1 MERWATFDCYGTLI
15 DWDGGVGDELARLWG
30 EDGRARLLARY
41 HEVEPLIQ
49 AGPGNVLSYRQVLTE
64 ALARIATAEGLVL
77 PVAETA
83 ALARSLPR
91 WAAFAEVSAALREAR
106 ARGWRLAILSNTDRD
121 YIEASLVTIGVPFDE
136 VIVAG
141 EIGSY
146 KPAPGHW
153 QVFTGRTGAA
163 PAGHVHVG
171 RACSTMR
178 SLPRCSGC
186 RWCGSAGLPSGRR
199 CPSPASCRRS
209 PGLPTHST
217 RSCRLEAPLRQ
228 ACRDPVGLRRAA
240 GSPG

>member
-171 RACSTMR
+171 ASLFHDAEPAAALGLPMVWINRLAERATVPVAR
-178 SLPRCSGC
+178 ELPTL
-186 RWCGSAGLPSGRR
+186 AGLADALDALV
-199 CPSPASCRRS
+199 PA
-209 PGLPTHST
+209 GG
-217 RSCRLEAPLRQ
+217 A
-228 ACRDPVGLRRAA
+228 AAA
-240 GSPG
+240 GVP

>member
-64 ALARIATAEGLVL
+64 VLARNATAEGLVL

-91 WAAFAEVSAALREAR
+91 WAAFAEVSSALREAR

-121 YIEASLVTIGVPFDE
+121 YIEASLVTIGVRFDE

-141 EIGSY
+141 ETGSY

-171 RACSTMR
+171 V
-178 SLPRCSGC
+178 SLFHDAEP
-186 RWCGSAGLPSGRR
+186 AAALGLPMVWINRLAER
-199 CPSPASCRRS
+199 ATVPVARE
-209 PGLPTHST
+209 LPTHST
-217 RSCRLEAPLRQ
+217 RLCRLEAPLRQ
-228 ACRDPVGLRRAA
+228 ACRDPVGLRRAP